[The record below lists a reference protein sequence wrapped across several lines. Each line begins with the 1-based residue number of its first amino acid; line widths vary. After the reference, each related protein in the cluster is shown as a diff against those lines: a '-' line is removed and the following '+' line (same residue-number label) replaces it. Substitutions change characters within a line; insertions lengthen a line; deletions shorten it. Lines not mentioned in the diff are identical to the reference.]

1 MVRWR
6 RRLLLWG
13 LAFFGLPPGHSIELH
28 SQIFDM
34 VNYGN
39 GFTVM
44 ELYKMPTRLRIFYY
58 NKLADAKKKENEQ
71 IEKSNKVASASKVRV
86 RR

>member
-1 MVRWR
+1 
-6 RRLLLWG
+6 LLLEWT
-13 LAFFGLPPGHSIELH
+13 FFGLPPNHSIDLH
-28 SQIFDM
+28 TQIFDM

-44 ELYKMPTRLRIFYY
+44 ELYQMPTRLRMFYY
-58 NKLADAKKKENEQ
+58 NKLVDAKKKENDEV
-71 IEKSNKVASASKVRV
+71 EKGNKSASKVRV

>member
-6 RRLLLWG
+6 RRLSHWG
-13 LAFFGLPPGHSIELH
+13 LAFFGLPTNHSIDLH

-34 VNYGN
+34 VHYGN

-44 ELYKMPTRLRIFYY
+44 ELYQMPTRLRMFYY
-58 NKLADAKKKENEQ
+58 NKLVQAKKKENDEV
-71 IEKSNKVASASKVRV
+71 EKSNKAASKVRV